1 MQVRNMMKHLKYEV
15 KTALYVHAKET
26 YNMIASKLLQR
37 FIASSSSRDTNPTT
51 TVMLNIL
58 QSSKR
63 KKNFSGLMSRDKH
76 CLDVKRKWIY
86 YKSA

>member
-15 KTALYVHAKET
+15 KTTLYVHAKET

-63 KKNFSGLMSRDKH
+63 KKTF
-76 CLDVKRKWIY
+76 LD
-86 YKSA
+86 